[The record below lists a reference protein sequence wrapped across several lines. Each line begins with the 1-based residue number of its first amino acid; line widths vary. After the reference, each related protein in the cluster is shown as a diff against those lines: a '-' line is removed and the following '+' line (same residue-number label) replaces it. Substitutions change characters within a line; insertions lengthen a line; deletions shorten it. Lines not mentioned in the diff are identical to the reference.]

1 MGEANPSD
9 SVTCME
15 IHEHFRQCGTWVN
28 WERTTDTFKAGDP
41 GKGVHTVAVAWKP
54 SWDALREA
62 HSRGADLFVAHE
74 SICVNA
80 VNGSPEPEVVF
91 ALESE
96 RPKFD
101 WLAKTGLVVYRC
113 HDFWDRFPG
122 EGIRWAWQRGLELGG
137 EIMADDYPLLVTQIK
152 SVTLGELARHV
163 LRQIRPLGQNGV
175 LVTGD
180 LSKQVSGVATGTG
193 VTTNPPKM
201 LDLGADVGILTDDF
215 YTHVRM
221 GTHARELD
229 FPTII
234 VNHGVSEE
242 WGIENLAAYL
252 SSTFPELEVFHIP
265 QRCPYV
271 MVTQG

>member
-1 MGEANPSD
+1 MRCID
-9 SVTCME
+9 
-15 IHEHFRQCGTWVN
+15 IHENFRKHGNWVN
-28 WERTTDTFKAGDP
+28 WKRTTDTFKAGDP
-41 GKGVHTVAVAWKP
+41 EKPVHTIAVAWKP
-54 SWDALREA
+54 SWGALGEA
-62 HSRGADLFVAHE
+62 HGRGADLFVAHE

-91 ALESE
+91 ALDSE

-101 WLAKTGLVVYRC
+101 WLAETGLVVYRC

-122 EGIRWAWQRGLELGG
+122 QGIRWAWQKGLQLGG
-137 EIMADDYPLLVTQIK
+137 EVVADDYPLLVTRIQPT
-152 SVTLGELARHV
+152 TLSDLAHHV
-163 LRQIRPLGQNGV
+163 LRRVTPLGQNGV

-180 LSKQVSGVATGTG
+180 LHQQVSRVATGTG

-201 LDLGADVGILTDDF
+201 IELAADVGILTDDY

-221 GTHARELD
+221 GAHARELG

-242 WGIENLAAYL
+242 WGIRNLAAYL
-252 SSTFPELEVFHIP
+252 RETFPELEVFHIP

-271 MVTQG
+271 IVTEGDSCLV